1 MIKIK
6 NLKKTSTNIDTF
18 NTDLSKVG
26 FIYEFPSVGS
36 SCLFVT
42 SVNQEIDPKNSI
54 VTSFVKEMTIASSN
68 FVVVKTGNS
77 TYEFTI
83 EGLNE

>member
-6 NLKKTSTNIDTF
+6 NLKKTSTNINTY

-26 FIYEFPSVGS
+26 FIYEIPSVGS
-36 SCLFVT
+36 SCLFIT

-54 VTSFVKEMTIASSN
+54 VTSLIKEVTIDSSN
-68 FVVVKTGNS
+68 FVVVKTRNS
-77 TYEFTI
+77 TYEFTLEETI
-83 EGLNE
+83 